1 MTRKGIVVSLVG
13 VASIVAVSA
22 LQGAAFEHGKRGHR
36 GGGKGSLWLLARA
49 AGLDRSQIATAFE
62 NDSNLKTARS
72 ELRSAREALT
82 TCLVSGNSCSSQIS
96 AYANA
101 RQSLAQEE
109 MTVWGNLFQGAPDTT
124 RAATILEQLKQ
135 LQAQRKQIFRQV
147 FGFATSSSGAQS
159 SSKAPTAT
167 TVGPTAATSSAPVI
181 ADALR
186 TPPGIRLPGSAR
198 DSQMACDDG
207 DDSSDDSGS
216 DDSQAVDSEA

>member
-22 LQGAAFEHGKRGHR
+22 LQGAAFEHGKGSHR

-62 NDSNLKTARS
+62 DDSNLKTARPN
-72 ELRSAREALT
+72 LRSAREALT
-82 TCLVSGNSCSSQIS
+82 SCLVSGSSCSSQIS

-101 RQSLAQEE
+101 RQALAQEE
-109 MTVWGNLFQGAPDTT
+109 MTVWGNLFQGAPDTK
-124 RAATILEQLKQ
+124 RAAAILEQLRQ
-135 LQAQRKQIFRQV
+135 LQAQRKQIFQQI
-147 FGFATSSSGAQS
+147 FGSATSGSGAQS
-159 SSKAPTAT
+159 SNNAPTAA
-167 TVGPTAATSSAPVI
+167 TVGPTAATSAPLIV
-181 ADALR
+181 DAPSTSSGIR
-186 TPPGIRLPGSAR
+186 PPGSGR
-198 DSQMACDDG
+198 DYQMACDDG